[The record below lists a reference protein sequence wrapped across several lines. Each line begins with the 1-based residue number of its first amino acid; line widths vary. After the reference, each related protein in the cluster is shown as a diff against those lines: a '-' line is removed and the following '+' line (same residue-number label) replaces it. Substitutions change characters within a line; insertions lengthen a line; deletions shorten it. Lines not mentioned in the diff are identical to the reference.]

1 MGKSVHF
8 VCSHIPL
15 TDSRSPPVGIQAGM
29 GFEQDIAIAD
39 QAIRGRVGN
48 PFVGIRIIPELQS
61 IILPVRPEAGERP
74 IFLGA
79 GRSPV
84 GFREFVEIVL
94 IDKIFFFFRL
104 EDINGYTGQISDRRS
119 EASPGHVPSSNR
131 PCVRQAAVT
140 IHPVHFEGRANGGEF
155 RLYTP
160 DFRPDLRVQEV
171 GHGDRRQ
178 DADNRYHDQQFDQG
192 K

>member
-1 MGKSVHF
+1 
-8 VCSHIPL
+8 
-15 TDSRSPPVGIQAGM
+15 M

-61 IILPVRPEAGERP
+61 IIFPVRPEAGERP
-74 IFLGA
+74 IFLSA

-94 IDKIFFFFRL
+94 IDKIFFSF
-104 EDINGYTGQISDRRS
+104 GWKISI
-119 EASPGHVPSSNR
+119 G
-131 PCVRQAAVT
+131 T
-140 IHPVHFEGRANGGEF
+140 
-155 RLYTP
+155 L
-160 DFRPDLRVQEV
+160 
-171 GHGDRRQ
+171 
-178 DADNRYHDQQFDQG
+178 G